1 MAVDPGIGFAKGAA
15 QNLEI
20 LRRLRE
26 FTGLGLPVLAG
37 TSRKSFIGRVL
48 NREIDQRLF
57 GTAATV
63 ALAVAN
69 GASILRVH
77 DVREMRDV
85 ADMVHAITTGSM

>member
-1 MAVDPGIGFAKGAA
+1 MGKDIGDR
-15 QNLEI
+15 I
-20 LRRLRE
+20 H
-26 FTGLGLPVLAG
+26 
-37 TSRKSFIGRVL
+37 
-48 NREIDQRLF
+48 

-85 ADMVHAITTGSM
+85 ADMAHAITNENFEL